1 MDEWTWVQLSR
12 ELSGLDLSAVPEQHL
27 GQVRIIALGRLSRMG
42 IAQRGFPILRGS
54 VDCIL
59 VPPKFAAQRHPAAAQ
74 STAGCDKDTS
84 PAVDSFDVGEEKF
97 AARPAWKRF
106 VALSKSE
113 TTSEEEKLKGYLRNT
128 NGFDARLQE
137 RQILL

>member
-1 MDEWTWVQLSR
+1 MSR

-74 STAGCDKDTS
+74 STAGCDKVGVEVWTPCCGECQKDTS

-97 AARPAWKRF
+97 AARPA
-106 VALSKSE
+106 
-113 TTSEEEKLKGYLRNT
+113 
-128 NGFDARLQE
+128 
-137 RQILL
+137 